1 MKRLSQKE
9 YFYVISKYNE
19 PAISVKPG
27 ETVVFETADNST
39 NRIRRKEDVE
49 VIPTIKYWNPLSGPI
64 LVEGAK
70 PGDTLTVYINDI
82 KPLFGQGWGCE
93 EPAGISTVG
102 DVHEGIYLVGETRPI
117 VVHIC
122 PIENGVVKI
131 PLKNGKQISVQSR
144 PFIGTIGVATEI
156 EAISA
161 LICGKFGGNMD
172 CPDITKGNRLFLPV
186 YTEGAFLHVGDVHA
200 LQGDGELGG
209 PPVEIASECTLTIDV
224 IKGKTVNWPRIE
236 SPEYIMTVGN
246 SCPLD
251 NSLRIA
257 NTEMLYLLRDEY
269 GFDLE
274 DAIYL
279 SSTVFRIRVNGAI
292 NPGFSSVSVM
302 FPKEYLPK
310 S

>member
-1 MKRLSQKE
+1 MRRLRQKE
-9 YFYVISKYNE
+9 YFYTIGKNNKPVMTI
-19 PAISVKPG
+19 KPG
-27 ETVVFETADNST
+27 ETVVVETADNSG
-39 NRIRRKEDVE
+39 NRIKRKEDVE
-49 VIPTIKYWNPLSGPI
+49 IIPTIKYWNPLSGPI
-64 LVEGAK
+64 FVEGAK
-70 PGDTLTVYINDI
+70 PGDTLTIYINDI
-82 KPLFGQGWGCE
+82 KPLFDQGWGCG

-102 DVHEGIYLVGETRPI
+102 NVTEGIYIVGETRPI
-117 VVHIC
+117 TVYIC

-131 PLKNGKQISVQSR
+131 PLKSGKQISVQSR
-144 PFIGTIGVATEI
+144 PFLGTIGVATEI
-156 EAISA
+156 ESITS

-172 CPDITKGNRLFLPV
+172 CPDITIGNKLFLPV

-209 PPVEIASECTLTIDV
+209 APVEIASECTLTIGV
-224 IKGKTVNWPRIE
+224 IKGKTINWPRIE

-257 NTEMLYLLRDEY
+257 NTEMLYWLRDEY

-279 SSTVFRIRVNGAI
+279 SSTVFRIRVNQAVC
-292 NPGFSSVSVM
+292 PGFSSVSVM
-302 FPKEYLPK
+302 FPKEYLPE